1 MHQMLK
7 AESTVKDIDDIEKNG
22 NDLLC
27 TVCGDQ
33 ATGRHYGTIACNGC
47 KGFFRRTI
55 RRGYRYT
62 CRFNSNCNIDKHN
75 RAVCRSCRY
84 MRCINAG
91 MKIDGKRIKVV
102 S

>member
-1 MHQMLK
+1 
-7 AESTVKDIDDIEKNG
+7 G

-62 CRFNSNCNIDKHN
+62 CRFNSNCNIDK
-75 RAVCRSCRY
+75 R
-84 MRCINAG
+84 
-91 MKIDGKRIKVV
+91 
-102 S
+102 